1 MLAIRPVPVGE
12 EGPFMGTYETW
23 LAGRAALRG
32 GSAGYKG
39 AGRSTQRALRNQ
51 RQRKDG
57 WRREEYRRR
66 RCWELIREKCA
77 RQREVEGRE
86 QEVKLRDT
94 EKEYS
99 SLKWTQPIQHSTSYI
114 YSLNFLLLPLTDQLL
129 LGPAWSSDHLR
140 LVSWTWRWVHWS
152 LGFTFNLKTCFSSLL
167 DLTLTLWTGS
177 RSLSGS
183 RYTWKLE

>member
-23 LAGRAALRG
+23 LAERAALRG
-32 GSAGYKG
+32 GGGGAGYKG

-77 RQREVEGRE
+77 RQREVDGRE

-94 EKEYS
+94 QREYS
-99 SLKWTQPIQHSTSYI
+99 SLKWTSYI
-114 YSLNFLLLPLTDQLL
+114 YSLIFLLLQLTDQLL

-140 LVSWTWRWVHWS
+140 LVPWTWRWVHWS

-167 DLTLTLWTGS
+167 DLSWTGS